1 MKLLRHEWLG
11 QAQKLAVG
19 MTVRVFHKN
28 ERRPNLIISNL
39 RGSYKAYCQACK
51 VGDVVT
57 KEHVLL
63 TQQPVCTST
72 SLTRP
77 SDLSA
82 LTITNEWAE
91 VVGAFLARKN
101 MMFPYL
107 PELWVSAGTKRV
119 LLQDDAGKWHGRDL
133 TDQSTRKWLNYDNAL
148 FVGNP
153 GPRTVVTEDL
163 FSMYKMRYALR
174 GTDWSVCCT
183 LGADCTTAA
192 ALALAEVKILVW
204 AFDADKAGDEGYS
217 RATKRMRPWGVK
229 QFRARPPEGM
239 DPKDMYC
246 ADILSMMENYP

>member
-1 MKLLRHEWLG
+1 MKLLRQDWLP

-19 MTVRVFHKN
+19 MTVRVYHRH
-28 ERRPNLIISNL
+28 ERRPNLIITNA
-39 RGSYKAYCQACK
+39 RGEYKAYCQACK
-51 VGDVVT
+51 VGDVVK

-63 TQQPVCTST
+63 TAVAQHSPRTLQ
-72 SLTRP
+72 RP
-77 SDLSA
+77 TDLQVAQSS
-82 LTITNEWAE
+82 EWAE

-101 MMFPYL
+101 MMYPYL

-133 TDQSTRKWLNYDNAL
+133 TETSTRKWLNYDEAL
-148 FVGNP
+148 FVGVP

-163 FSMYKMRYALR
+163 FSMYKMRFALR

-192 ALALAEVKILVW
+192 ALALSGVKILVW
-204 AFDADKAGDEGYS
+204 AYDADKAGDEGYS
-217 RATKRMRPWGVK
+217 RASKRMRPWGAK
-229 QFRARPPEGM
+229 QYRARPPEGL

-246 ADILSMMENYP
+246 ADILSMMEKFQ